1 VISKVKKDLIY
12 FFKFACFFPRILRD
26 SLIRKKE
33 KKTGNLEANKWQCP
47 ILIPVVLCCSNFV
60 PRDSAQLENR
70 APNMMWNLL
79 LLSGVVISPKSREW
93 RKYKNEKIKIK
104 KRRRSFISL
113 SVPEHPLLL
122 DMEESYLTA

>member
-1 VISKVKKDLIY
+1 L
-12 FFKFACFFPRILRD
+12 FFPTHSPRLFD
-26 SLIRKKE
+26 KKKE
-33 KKTGNLEANKWQCP
+33 KEKTGNLEANKWQCP

-93 RKYKNEKIKIK
+93 RKYKKDGGL
-104 KRRRSFISL
+104 SSL
-113 SVPEHPLLL
+113 SPCQNTR
-122 DMEESYLTA
+122 YY